1 MFVFR
6 KEFCEI
12 FLYFKYRTDW
22 KKFLRKNGKFVSRF
36 LFIQT
41 RTRSLDDLIRFLLS
55 RKAKKKNK
63 PSLSF
68 SVLTFP
74 LDYFLY

>member
-36 LFIQT
+36 LFMSK
-41 RTRSLDDLIRFLLS
+41 RGHGLL
-55 RKAKKKNK
+55 
-63 PSLSF
+63 
-68 SVLTFP
+68 TT
-74 LDYFLY
+74 